1 MYDKIKTPI
10 EKTEQSSLHFLE
22 CSITCQLIK
31 QNHIVK
37 KESPQK
43 NKNKINSKQSKIH
56 SRELPPNSQLILHKN
71 SFEIVSGAI
80 RELIL
85 NNTNQY

>member
-1 MYDKIKTPI
+1 MQHNMPIDKVK
-10 EKTEQSSLHFLE
+10 SYS
-22 CSITCQLIK
+22 
-31 QNHIVK
+31 K